1 MSIEIA
7 EYDVFFILPH
17 LEEKVMQ
24 QIKQMAEE
32 GLGFKINISPQFL
45 EFHYSGRDTGRRI
58 VNFLCSIAPLIGTA
72 EAEAECH
79 ITTDTDDSYFEFYSI
94 QDGRLYKQEAKIV
107 RMPPVE
113 VCLEKPETNRQ
124 TVSVG

>member
-1 MSIEIA
+1 
-7 EYDVFFILPH
+7 

-124 TVSVG
+124 NVSVG